1 MTAPTPLHAVVTG
14 GTGFLGTAVVAA
26 LRAHGMTCHVPV
38 FTAAELERF
47 PHRDDPGVL
56 TTTGVDLSDP
66 SQVEAFYDAV
76 PPLWASVHLAGG
88 FFAAPITDTEPE
100 DLDRMWQRNVR
111 TAYLCCRA
119 AVARIR
125 AAGRGGRI
133 VQVAARPALVPTG
146 GMTAYALSKAAVA
159 NLTVSLAEELA
170 GEAIFVNAVAPS
182 MMDTPANRAAMPDA
196 DFTHVPK
203 VEEVAATVAFLA
215 SPDNRVTRGAVV
227 PVYGR
232 S

>member
-1 MTAPTPLHAVVTG
+1 MNEPAPLHAVVTG
-14 GTGFLGTAVVAA
+14 GAGFLGTAVVAA
-26 LRAHGMTCHVPV
+26 LRARGMTCHVPV
-38 FTAAELERF
+38 FRAAELERF

-66 SQVEAFYDAV
+66 SQVKAFYAAV

-88 FFAAPITDTEPE
+88 FFAAPIADTEPE

-125 AAGRGGRI
+125 AASRGGRI

-170 GEAIFVNAVAPS
+170 DEAIFVNAVAPS

-203 VEEVAATVAFLA
+203 VEEVAAAVVFLA

-232 S
+232 T